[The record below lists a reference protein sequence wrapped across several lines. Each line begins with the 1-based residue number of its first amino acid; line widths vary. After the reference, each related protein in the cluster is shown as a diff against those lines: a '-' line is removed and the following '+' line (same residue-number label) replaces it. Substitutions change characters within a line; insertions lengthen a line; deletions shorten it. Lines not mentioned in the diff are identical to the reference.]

1 MYSFTKLQC
10 LFKNTEETPV
20 IIEDEDIDGG
30 MAVQKRE
37 ENAVQKKVEDAV
49 QENMESGNVEDGIDE
64 KAEEGDNI
72 DEGIEKEHD
81 FVGDVE
87 FGADA
92 DCVVPEEEQ
101 FEVES
106 DSEGVLRSSEERMA
120 LSSCDEAD
128 SSYPQFNENA
138 DMEDPKFRL
147 AMVFSSGQA
156 FRDVVR
162 KHAIVHQRAVRL
174 KKNQIDRI
182 RWIRCA
188 GCEWKVYATKQKRST
203 SFQIKTL
210 EDLHT
215 CSPTWDQKQLTST
228 WIANHYEDDIRLNPT
243 WPAAAFRAR
252 VINDLKCNINDSMI
266 YRALRKAKMVIQG
279 KHEDEFKKLYDYGN
293 ELLKAM
299 PTSTVKVMTETA
311 MSGTDAVTFKRFL
324 SV

>member
-1 MYSFTKLQC
+1 
-10 LFKNTEETPV
+10 
-20 IIEDEDIDGG
+20 
-30 MAVQKRE
+30 
-37 ENAVQKKVEDAV
+37 
-49 QENMESGNVEDGIDE
+49 
-64 KAEEGDNI
+64 
-72 DEGIEKEHD
+72 
-81 FVGDVE
+81 
-87 FGADA
+87 
-92 DCVVPEEEQ
+92 
-101 FEVES
+101 
-106 DSEGVLRSSEERMA
+106 MA

-162 KHAIVHQRAVRL
+162 KHAIVHQRPVRL
-174 KKNQIDRI
+174 KKNQIER
-182 RWIRCA
+182 
-188 GCEWKVYATKQKRST
+188 
-203 SFQIKTL
+203 
-210 EDLHT
+210 
-215 CSPTWDQKQLTST
+215 
-228 WIANHYEDDIRLNPT
+228 
-243 WPAAAFRAR
+243 
-252 VINDLKCNINDSMI
+252 CNINDSMI